1 LFSKKDKEEGIIY
14 NITMSDNIY
23 VDLNMSNLNLT
34 RIPASFNE
42 RRNGDIIEKPS
53 EYEISITRFQVSTS
67 SLPVFIPTI
76 ASNSID
82 PNKTI
87 LEISMSSNG
96 YSVKNS
102 VLWIPEIN
110 MAPPK
115 APSENM
121 SGFQSQSEYYY
132 AYSYSWL
139 PFLVQKTL
147 LKCFQDLQA
156 LDSSL
161 ETAGRPYFYFDP
173 LSGGCS
179 ILSCDS
185 NFFDTYNVNGDN
197 SLTNV
202 KIFFNEPMYHLF
214 SSFNSTYD
222 GNSLYEIIVNSNNF
236 NKAEIHDINYS
247 KVLQEYSTV
256 QCQNPVKSIAF
267 TSSNLPVVAEI
278 INSPLLFVNGK
289 SMTDQASNSTSKII
303 TDIQSSSLSYKP
315 ELTMVPT
322 AEFRYISLHQG
333 GPINEMQISIFW
345 RNLMGDFIPLYLPS
359 GGTASLKIYFKKIK

>member
-1 LFSKKDKEEGIIY
+1 
-14 NITMSDNIY
+14 MSDNIY
-23 VDLNMSNLNLT
+23 VDLTMSNLNLN

-42 RRNGDIIEKPS
+42 RRNGNILDTPS
-53 EYEISITRFQVSTS
+53 EYELSITRFQVSTS
-67 SLPVFIPTI
+67 SLPVFIPII

-87 LEISMSSNG
+87 LEISMSFNG
-96 YSVKNS
+96 FTVKS
-102 VLWIPEIN
+102 FVLWVPEIKN
-110 MAPPK
+110 MSPPK
-115 APSENM
+115 APSENL

-139 PFLVQKTL
+139 SFLVQKTL
-147 LKCFQDLQA
+147 QKNFQDLQA
-156 LDSSL
+156 LDESL
-161 ETAGRPYFYFDP
+161 LTAGKPYFYFDP

-185 NFFDTYNVNGDN
+185 NYFDTYDVNGEN
-197 SLTNV
+197 SSTNV
-202 KIFFNEPMYHLF
+202 KIFFNQPLYHLF

-236 NKAEIHDINYS
+236 NKAEINDKYYTN
-247 KVLQEYSTV
+247 VLQEYSTV

-267 TSSNLPVVAEI
+267 TSSNLPVVSEI

-315 ELTMVPT
+315 ELTMVPS
-322 AEFRYISLHQG
+322 AEFRYISLHKA

-345 RNLMGDFIPLYLPS
+345 RNLLGDFIPLYLPA